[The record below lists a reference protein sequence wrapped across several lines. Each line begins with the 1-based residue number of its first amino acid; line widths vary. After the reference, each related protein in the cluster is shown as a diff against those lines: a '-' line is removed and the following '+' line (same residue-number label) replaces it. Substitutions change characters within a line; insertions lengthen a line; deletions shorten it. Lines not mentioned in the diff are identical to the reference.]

1 MTKPRGVNLA
11 SVVLI
16 ITLFSSVNIA
26 FGQAPPQNASPV
38 SNQQSQSI
46 PTQAPTGSV
55 PMQTF
60 PAPVLVQVPTGP
72 NIQQPGPTGFAEQ
85 STDLVVAIAAAVGT
99 VASLALAVLNRMGLF
114 KQKEALTESA
124 KYAITFSNKI
134 TEDKEKIRAL
144 ADAVYQIAPE
154 DKKQVLDQVGI
165 KMEGIT
171 KEILATEAQI
181 SRLKPSVVAK
191 IGDPRADPDTDPN
204 LPRENTVKTT

>member
-1 MTKPRGVNLA
+1 MTKPKSVNLA
-11 SVVLI
+11 NVVLI

-60 PAPVLVQVPTGP
+60 PAPVPMQTFPAPVLVQVPTGP

-99 VASLALAVLNRMGLF
+99 VITSTRSIEQDGIIQTERSIDRISKICYNFF
-114 KQKEALTESA
+114 KQD
-124 KYAITFSNKI
+124 N
-134 TEDKEKIRAL
+134 R
-144 ADAVYQIAPE
+144 
-154 DKKQVLDQVGI
+154 
-165 KMEGIT
+165 
-171 KEILATEAQI
+171 
-181 SRLKPSVVAK
+181 R
-191 IGDPRADPDTDPN
+191 
-204 LPRENTVKTT
+204 